1 MNARVFYLCL
11 LVFFYTFWEFQTDG
25 QMVMTCINSYF
36 ALLLLSSEL
45 LRLVLPFFFLNY
57 V

>member
-45 LRLVLPFFFLNY
+45 LRLVLPFFF
-57 V
+57 